1 MGCAAKA
8 TLARRSEVAV
18 RGTTT
23 ILRVFKENAA
33 QFVHQKS
40 RPPIRKVR
48 EEGPT
53 GHLIRGPHR
62 PFAGLQGR

>member
-1 MGCAAKA
+1 
-8 TLARRSEVAV
+8 V

-33 QFVHQKS
+33 QFVYQKS